1 MANESE
7 QVLHEEREW
16 LHVMLASIGDAV
28 ITMDTDG
35 NVTFLNPVAESL
47 TGWTLADAAGRPLTD
62 VFHIVNDDTRRH
74 VESPTVRALREGVVV
89 GLVNHA
95 LLISKDGAERPVD
108 DLAAPFHKATGEVS
122 GVVLVFRD
130 ITERKQQEKLVT
142 DAPDYAENILETMR
156 APFLV
161 LDKSLRVV
169 SANRSFYQLFQIALE
184 ETQGRLL
191 YDLGGGEW
199 NIPKL
204 RELLEEVLPQN
215 HSFDDFHVSHKFPT
229 NGHKHMLLNARRI
242 REPGNHAELILLAIE
257 DITEHQQAQ
266 ERLEISEVRYRRLFE
281 AAKDGILILDT
292 AHGRITDANPFMVE
306 MLGYSRDEFLGKE
319 LWQIGLLHDES
330 ESQAMV
336 RQLQKTGYVR
346 YETLPLE
353 TTAGRR
359 VDVEV
364 VANVY
369 QEDHQPV
376 IQCNI
381 RDITVRSHLENKT
394 KEQAKALADLSRR
407 KDEFLAMLSHE
418 LRNPLAPI
426 RNAVQLLRLQR
437 DGTEIQTEA
446 HGMIERQVA
455 QLARLVDDLLE
466 VSRITTGRVHL
477 QESRI
482 DLRGVVESAIETSR
496 PQCGQKSQSIAK
508 ALPNEPIWI
517 YGDPMRLEQVFVNL
531 LHNACKYTDRNG
543 HIWVGLEQRGD
554 QAALRVR
561 DNGIGISPDVLPHIF
576 DLFTQADKSLDR
588 SQGGLGI
595 GLALVRSLVTMH
607 RGTVEALS
615 TVGQGSEFIV
625 KLPVVVSVAS
635 PAMIPAVQV
644 DLPTRSLR
652 VLVVDDNHDAAK
664 CMAMLLRTL
673 GHEVRVAHD
682 GASAMQAAL
691 EFVPQMM
698 LLDIGLPVLDGYEV
712 AKWLRQQPSLE
723 NVVLVALTGY
733 GQESDRQRTREAGFN
748 HHLVKPADFANVQSI
763 LSAVA
768 EKVG

>member
-1 MANESE
+1 MIDAVN
-7 QVLHEEREW
+7 ERER
-16 LHVMLASIGDAV
+16 LVKDA
-28 ITMDTDG
+28 
-35 NVTFLNPVAESL
+35 
-47 TGWTLADAAGRPLTD
+47 R
-62 VFHIVNDDTRRH
+62 
-74 VESPTVRALREGVVV
+74 
-89 GLVNHA
+89 
-95 LLISKDGAERPVD
+95 
-108 DLAAPFHKATGEVS
+108 
-122 GVVLVFRD
+122 
-130 ITERKQQEKLVT
+130 
-142 DAPDYAENILETMR
+142 DYAENILETLR

-169 SANRSFYQLFQIALE
+169 SANRSFYQLFQTAPE

-215 HSFDDFHVSHKFPT
+215 HSFDDFHVSHEFPT
-229 NGHKHMLLNARRI
+229 IGHRHMLLNARRI
-242 REPGNHAELILLAIE
+242 RERGNHSELILLAIE
-257 DITEHQQAQ
+257 DITERQQAQ
-266 ERLEISEVRYRRLFE
+266 ERLEISEIRYRRLFE
-281 AAKDGILILDT
+281 AARDGILILDT

-306 MLGYSRDEFLGKE
+306 MLGYSHDEFVGKE

-330 ESQAMV
+330 ESQTMV
-336 RQLQKTGYVR
+336 RELQEKGYVR
-346 YETLPLE
+346 YENLPLE
-353 TTAGRR
+353 ATTGRK
-359 VDVEV
+359 VEVEV

-381 RDITVRSHLENKT
+381 RDITARSLLEQKT
-394 KEQAKALADLSRR
+394 REQAKALADLSRR

-437 DGTEIQTEA
+437 DGTEIQKEA

-482 DLRGVVESAIETSR
+482 DLRGVVESAVETSR

-508 ALPNEPIWI
+508 ALPKEPLWI
-517 YGDPMRLEQVFVNL
+517 HGDPMRLEQVVVNL
-531 LHNACKYTDRNG
+531 LNNAGKYTDRNG
-543 HIWVGLEQRGD
+543 HIWVGLEQQGD
-554 QAALRVR
+554 QAVLRVR
-561 DNGIGISPDVLPHIF
+561 DNGVGIAPEVLPRIF

-595 GLALVRSLVTMH
+595 GLALVQSLVTMH

-615 TVGQGSEFIV
+615 TVGQGSEFVV
-625 KLPVVVSVAS
+625 KLPIVVSVAL
-635 PAMIPAVQV
+635 PAMAPVKLV

-652 VLVVDDNHDAAK
+652 VLVVDDNHDAANSI
-664 CMAMLLRTL
+664 AMLLRER
-673 GHEVRVAHD
+673 GHNARVAHD

-691 EFVPQMM
+691 EFVPQVM
-698 LLDIGLPVLDGYEV
+698 LLDIGLPVIDGFQV
-712 AKWLRQQPSLE
+712 AKWIRQEASLE

-733 GQESDRQRTREAGFN
+733 GQESDRQRTREARFN

-768 EKVG
+768 AATD

>member
-7 QVLHEEREW
+7 QQTHEQREW
-16 LHVMLASIGDAV
+16 LRVTLASIGDAV
-28 ITMDTDG
+28 ITTDTAG

-47 TGWTLADAAGRPLTD
+47 TGWTFADAAGKPLTI
-62 VFHIVNDDTRRH
+62 VFNIVNEDTRKQ
-74 VESPTVRALREGVVV
+74 VESPTVRALREGVIV
-89 GLVNHA
+89 GLANHM
-95 LLISKDGAERPVD
+95 LLSSKDGTERPID
-108 DLAAPFHKATGEVS
+108 DSAAPIRNAQGEVV
-122 GVVLVFRD
+122 GVVLVFHD
-130 ITERKQQEKLVT
+130 ITQRRQQGKLVK
-142 DAPDYAENILETMR
+142 DSRDYAENILETLR
-156 APFLV
+156 EPFLV

-169 SANRSFYQLFQIALE
+169 SANRSFYQQFQAAQE
-184 ETQGRLL
+184 ETLGRFV
-191 YDLGGGEW
+191 YDLGDGEW

-204 RELLEEVLPQN
+204 RELLEEILPHD
-215 HSFDDFHVSHKFPT
+215 HSFDNFHVSHKFPS
-229 NGHKHMLLNARRI
+229 NGHKHLLLNARRI
-242 REPGNHAELILLAIE
+242 RKPGNHSELILLAIE
-257 DITEHQQAQ
+257 DITERQQAQ
-266 ERLEISEVRYRRLFE
+266 EHLEISEIRYRRLFE

-292 AHGRITDANPFMVE
+292 EHGRVTDANPFMVE
-306 MLGYSRDEFLGKE
+306 MLGYPREEFLGKE
-319 LWQIGLLHDES
+319 LWQVGLLRDAS
-330 ESQAMV
+330 ESRAMV
-336 RQLQKTGYVR
+336 RQLQNTGYIR
-346 YETLPLE
+346 YENLPLE
-353 TTAGRR
+353 STAGRK
-359 VDVEV
+359 VEVEV

-381 RDITVRSHLENKT
+381 RDITARSLLENKT
-394 KEQAKALADLSRR
+394 REQAKSLADLHRR

-437 DGTEIQTEA
+437 DGTEIQKEA

-466 VSRITTGRVHL
+466 VSRISTGRIHL
-477 QESRI
+477 QEHRI
-482 DLRGVVESAIETSR
+482 DLRGVVESAIETCR

-508 ALPNEPIWI
+508 ALSKEPVWI
-517 YGDPMRLEQVFVNL
+517 YGDPVRLEQVVVNL
-531 LHNACKYTDRNG
+531 LNNACKYTDCNG
-543 HIWVGLEQRGD
+543 HIWVGLEQKGD
-554 QAALRVR
+554 QAVLRVR
-561 DNGIGISPDVLPHIF
+561 DNGIGIAPDLLPHIF

-595 GLALVRSLVTMH
+595 GLALVQSLVTMH
-607 RGTVEALS
+607 RGTVEVLS

-625 KLPVVVSVAS
+625 RLPVVVSEAS
-635 PAMIPAVQV
+635 PATIPAEPI

-664 CMAMLLRTL
+664 SIAMLLRSL
-673 GHEVRVAHD
+673 GHIAQVAHD

-691 EFVPQMM
+691 EFVPQVM
-698 LLDIGLPVLDGYEV
+698 LLDIGLPVINGFQV
-712 AKWLRQQPSLE
+712 AKWIRHEPGLE

-748 HHLVKPADFANVQSI
+748 HHLVKPADFANVVSI

-768 EKVG
+768 ENAS